1 MKNVIKSANET
12 TRTTQG
18 TARIDN
24 YISIHKN
31 QKEILYVQ
39 YER

>member
-1 MKNVIKSANET
+1 MKNVIKSANE
-12 TRTTQG
+12 TTQG

-31 QKEILYVQ
+31 QKEISYVQ